1 MVYLEIPAAGARIT
15 KVSQR
20 ENVMHIEGAVALVSG
35 ANRGVGAGFIE
46 ALLARGA
53 SKVYATARDPSAIAS
68 TDSRVIRLA
77 LDITRPEQVAEAAR
91 MATDVTLLINNAGV
105 NHLERLLEPGDDDA
119 ARFEMEVNYFGNL
132 RMCRAFAPALVANG
146 GAIVNILSILARVAL
161 PAMGSLCA
169 SKAAA
174 LRLTEGVRAELA
186 DRGVRVIGV
195 MPGAIDTDM
204 SRHLPP
210 PKLAV
215 SEVVEAVLAALD
227 GGPDEVYVGDMAVG
241 VAAGLAA
248 DREAVQKQFAGYL

>member
-1 MVYLEIPAAGARIT
+1 MPAAGARIS
-15 KVSQR
+15 KVPQR
-20 ENVMHIEGAVALVSG
+20 ENVMQIEGAVAFVSG

-68 TDSRVIRLA
+68 SDPRVVRLA

-91 MATDVTLLINNAGV
+91 AATDVTLLINNAGV
-105 NHLERLLEPGDDDA
+105 NHLERMLEPRDEDA
-119 ARFEMEVNYFGNL
+119 ARTEMEVNYFGNL
-132 RMCRAFAPALVANG
+132 RMCRAFAPALIANG
-146 GAIVNILSILARVAL
+146 GAIVNILSILARVSL

-186 DRGVRVIGV
+186 ERGVRVIGV
-195 MPGAIDTDM
+195 LPGAIDTDM

-215 SEVVEAVLAALD
+215 SEVVDATLAALD
-227 GGPDEVYVGDMAVG
+227 GGPDEVYVGDMAAG
-241 VAAGLAA
+241 VAGGLAA
-248 DREAVQKQFAGYL
+248 DREGVQKQFAVYL